1 MLFEIDNRYNQGIW
15 SEAMIEADNIV
26 KRYPIRGE
34 GYNWRK
40 AFISA
45 IKRRKQDEL
54 TALYNVSLDVQKSEI
69 VGILGPNGAGKTTL
83 IKILAG
89 LLVPDSGKASVN
101 YYDVIKNRKQVRT
114 SLNLLRSGGWVMF
127 DYKLTVYN
135 NLKYWG
141 IVQGLGWNE
150 IKPRIEEVLEIVRL
164 KDKINEYPENL
175 SAGMRQKMCLALCLL
190 SDRPIYLLD
199 EPTANIDPYSANFIR
214 EFVRDEL
221 AGNGKTVLLA
231 THNLW
236 EAEMICDRIA
246 ILLKGCVVLF
256 DKTEVIKGR
265 REGGYILINVL
276 NLSDD
281 LVEDLSCLDFVRS
294 VFPSCLRDSKGEDQY
309 QLEIHGDVEEHLQEL
324 LEVCFGHTEV
334 GSMET
339 KDPSLNDIFMEMME
353 RIDSDKAQIS
363 DRYKLYKNALIEAY
377 GDYGVIINEK
387 KELLR
392 EIKERLDISDGEHK
406 QIDAMVQEEMKP
418 KWKKKAREDKKA
430 AKHLDPAVAE
440 LIKLKS
446 ELEEED

>member
-1 MLFEIDNRYNQGIW
+1 
-15 SEAMIEADNIV
+15 MIEAENIV

-40 AFISA
+40 SFTRAFS
-45 IKRRKQDEL
+45 RKKGDDL
-54 TALYNVSLDVQKSEI
+54 TALYNVNLDVQKGEI

-89 LLVPDSGKASVN
+89 LLIPDEGRATVN
-101 YYDVIKNRKQVRT
+101 YYDVIKNRKKVRT
-114 SLNLLRSGGWVMF
+114 SLNLLRSGGWIMF
-127 DYKLTVYN
+127 DYKLTVFN

-141 IVQGLGWNE
+141 IVQGVGWKE
-150 IKPRIEEVLEIVRL
+150 IKPRIEEALDTVRMRE
-164 KDKINEYPENL
+164 KINEYPENL
-175 SAGMRQKMCLALCLL
+175 SAGMRQKMCLALCML
-190 SDRPIYLLD
+190 SDRPVYLLD

-214 EFVRDEL
+214 EFIRDEL
-221 AGNGKTVLLA
+221 AGQGKTVLLA

-256 DKTEVIKGR
+256 DRTKVIKGR

-276 NLSDD
+276 NLSDA
-281 LVEDLSCLDFVRS
+281 LVDDLSDLDFVRS
-294 VFPSCLRDSKGEDQY
+294 VFPGCIRGAKGEDQY
-309 QLEIHGDVEEHLQEL
+309 QLEIHGEVEEHLQDI

-334 GSMET
+334 ESMET

-377 GDYGVIINEK
+377 GYYGIITNEK
-387 KELLR
+387 KEVLR
-392 EIKERLDISDGEHK
+392 EIKDRLSISDGEHQ
-406 QIDAMVQEEMKP
+406 QIDLEIVSEMKP
-418 KWKKKAREDKKA
+418 QWKKKAKEDKKA

-440 LIKLKS
+440 LIKLRT
-446 ELEEED
+446 ELNEEKD

>member
-1 MLFEIDNRYNQGIW
+1 
-15 SEAMIEADNIV
+15 MIEAENIV
-26 KRYPIRGE
+26 KKYPIRGE
-34 GYNWRK
+34 GYTFRK
-40 AFISA
+40 NLARVLR
-45 IKRRKQDEL
+45 RRKGDEL
-54 TALYNVSLDVQKSEI
+54 TALYNVSLDVQRKEI

-89 LLVPDSGKASVN
+89 LLIPDSGYAKVN

-114 SLNLLRSGGWVMF
+114 SLNLLRSGGWIMF

-141 IVQGLGWNE
+141 IVSGLTYNE
-150 IKPRIEEVLEIVRL
+150 IKPKIEEALAIVRL
-164 KDKINEYPENL
+164 SEKINEYPENL

-221 AGNGKTVLLA
+221 AGSGKTVLLA

-256 DKTEVIKGR
+256 DRTEVIKGR

-276 NLSDD
+276 NLSDE
-281 LVEDLSCLDFVRS
+281 LVDDLSCLNFVRS
-294 VFPSCLRDSKGEDQY
+294 VFPNCIRGSQGADQY
-309 QLEIHGDVEEHLQEL
+309 QLEIHGDVEEHIQEI

-334 GSMET
+334 ESMET
-339 KDPSLNDIFMEMME
+339 KDPSLNDIFLEMMQ

-363 DRYKLYKNALIEAY
+363 DRYKLYKNALVEAY
-377 GDYGVIINEK
+377 GDYGIISDK
-387 KELLR
+387 KMELLK
-392 EIKERLDISDGEHK
+392 EIRERLDISDGEHK
-406 QIDAMVQEEMKP
+406 QINSMVIEEMKP
-418 KWKKKAREDKKA
+418 TWKKRAREEKKA

-440 LIKLKS
+440 LMKLKS
-446 ELEEED
+446 QLEEED